1 MLKEMTLGRYSP
13 GKSLLH
19 RSDPRTKIAL
29 ALGVMTA
36 IFLVKGYPALLFLL
50 VVTFALAAKS
60 GKPIKHSLRGLKL
73 ILSLSAVAVVVNL
86 VSIKGPSV
94 VDYGVLRH
102 VSLEG
107 LNISARMVLRLVLLA
122 GTASLLTLTTTPFA
136 LTDGLERLLK
146 PLNRLGISVSE
157 LSMMMLI
164 ALRFMPVI
172 VEEAEKQIRIQSSRS
187 DDFNTG
193 NLLRRVRS
201 YPPLLLPLFAGVVR
215 RGDAMATAMEARC
228 YRGSTGR
235 TRMRQLEFTAADL
248 VCVGVTVVVMFIVI
262 GIEYTQKQIPF
273 NSPF

>member
-86 VSIKGPSV
+86 LSIKGTPV
-94 VDYGVLRH
+94 VDYGVLRY
-102 VSLEG
+102 VSQEG

-193 NLLRRVRS
+193 SLLRRVRS

-235 TRMRQLEFTAADL
+235 TRMRQLEFRAADL

-262 GIEYTQKQIPF
+262 GVEYM
-273 NSPF
+273 